1 MQKHTIP
8 SKVNSKACMM
18 EKSQNKPSLQNERL
32 EMPNTTSS
40 LEDDFKENNLDD
52 IHKWMK

>member
-40 LEDDFKENNLDD
+40 LEDDFKENNLDI